1 MDRKTP
7 EVGVRVVGD
16 KVAVR
21 RGGVPTRRR
30 LPCRVGVR
38 NIPLVV
44 VLVLLLIGVLVVVE
58 GVSGPVDVSL
68 CFFEELPRVER
79 EDEDEDCR
87 PGNFDKTLLLLLPPV
102 VEETLDIC
110 CKLLLEFL
118 GDGGGNR
125 EVVLV
130 AMFFFLLSIC
140 ELNSQVLSSRSINR
154 MQREKGCF
162 LPATTHTP
170 KVLDCRDNWCCNL
183 LSWLTVCKGY

>member
-1 MDRKTP
+1 M
-7 EVGVRVVGD
+7 GVRVVGD

-38 NIPLVV
+38 KIPLVAV
-44 VLVLLLIGVLVVVE
+44 LVLVLLLLVVVVE
-58 GVSGPVDVSL
+58 GVSGPVDLSL
-68 CFFEELPRVER
+68 CFLEVLPMVER

-87 PGNFDKTLLLLLPPV
+87 PGNFDRTLLLLLPV
-102 VEETLDIC
+102 VEETRDIC

-130 AMFFFLLSIC
+130 AMVRLS
-140 ELNSQVLSSRSINR
+140 LSLRLF
-154 MQREKGCF
+154 GF
-162 LPATTHTP
+162 P
-170 KVLDCRDNWCCNL
+170 KFCRRL
-183 LSWLTVCKGY
+183 GR